1 MRFESDYSI
10 CTGRSSE
17 NISSSSGGAQE
28 KRKEGMKLSLS
39 SKLVEKLIW
48 VPVILFCK
56 IFIPSYA
63 FGGLLCR
70 NWLVSPPSHITLS
83 ITQMYN
89 NLCTLQPP
97 LCPPLLT
104 QKKKTSESSLQRYEC
119 APNPTHQIN
128 G

>member
-1 MRFESDYSI
+1 
-10 CTGRSSE
+10 
-17 NISSSSGGAQE
+17 
-28 KRKEGMKLSLS
+28 MKLSLS

-63 FGGLLCR
+63 FDGLLCR
-70 NWLVSPPSHITLS
+70 NWLLVSPPSHMTLS

-97 LCPPLLT
+97 LCPPPSP
-104 QKKKTSESSLQRYEC
+104 KKRKQV
-119 APNPTHQIN
+119 NPPFRGMSVPQTPPVK
-128 G
+128 